1 MAKYIS
7 FGESLV
13 VDSGVQTIVAPATG
27 TADADFIVTGTQT
40 ASTGTTI
47 TVTGGTFQTSGILA
61 NDIVADITNGAI
73 IGTVSV
79 VTDNNNLQITG
90 GTMPNAANFSI
101 YRPNV
106 LFDAAGNF
114 TSLGVAV
121 GDTVTNTVTSAT
133 ATVTALN
140 SNNPAVP
147 FVGTALTLSANIF
160 GANYAD
166 LEDAYTISAPADQ
179 LFDNGQNFLTTVAVK
194 DEVINTGVDPDTS
207 ARVIEVLGDF
217 RLKLSDSIMSTGN
230 AFSIYSDTRALQ
242 RFLPTA
248 GIMFINPGSDLS
260 TEIYMSGDWK
270 ITLTHDAVT
279 QINSPMVEAF
289 QNALLKAAS
298 GATGAVRVELPP
310 TIYITDVTVA

>member
-47 TVTGGTFQTSGILA
+47 TVTGGTFQSSGILA
-61 NDIVADITNGAI
+61 NDIVANISSGTL
-73 IGTVSV
+73 IGTVLT
-79 VTDNNNLQITG
+79 VTDENNLQITG
-90 GTMPNAANFSI
+90 GTMTNAENFSI

-114 TSLGVAV
+114 TSLGVAI
-121 GDTVTNTVTSAT
+121 GDTVTNTVTTST

-140 SNNPAVP
+140 SNNPTVP

-160 GANYAD
+160 GGAYAD
-166 LEDAYTISAPADQ
+166 LEDGYTISAPADQ
-179 LFDNGQNFLTTVAVK
+179 LFDNGQNFLTTVAAK
-194 DEVINTGVDPDTS
+194 DEVINTTDNTS
-207 ARVIEVLGDF
+207 ARVIEVVSDN
-217 RLKLSDSIMSTGN
+217 RLKLSGSIMATGE

-242 RFLPTA
+242 RFLPTS
-248 GIMFINPGSDLS
+248 GIMFINPVTDLS
-260 TEIYMSGDWK
+260 TDVYMSGDWK

-298 GATGAVRVELPP
+298 GASGAVRVELPP
-310 TIYITDVTVA
+310 TVYITSVAVA

>member
-13 VDSGVQTIVAPATG
+13 VDSGVQTNVAPATG

-40 ASTGTTI
+40 AATGTTI

-61 NDIVADITNGAI
+61 NDIVADITAGTL

-90 GTMPNAANFSI
+90 GTLPNGNNFSI

-106 LFDAAGNF
+106 LVDAAGNF
-114 TSLGVAV
+114 TSLGVAI
-121 GDTVTNTVTSAT
+121 GDTVTNTVTTST

-140 SNNPAVP
+140 SNNPSVP
-147 FVGTALTLSANIF
+147 FVGQALTLSANIF
-160 GANYAD
+160 GAAYAD

-179 LFDNGQNFLTTVAVK
+179 LFDTGQNFLTTVAAK
-194 DEVINTGVDPDTS
+194 DEVINTTDNTS
-207 ARVIEVLGDF
+207 ARVIEVVSDN
-217 RLKLSDSIMSTGN
+217 RLKLSGSIMATGE
-230 AFSIYSDTRALQ
+230 AFSIFSDTRALQ
-242 RFLPTA
+242 RFLPTS
-248 GIMFINPGSDLS
+248 GIMFINPKTDLS
-260 TEIYMSGDWK
+260 TEVFMSGDWK

-279 QINSPMVEAF
+279 QINSPMVAAF

-298 GATGAVRVELPP
+298 GASGAVRVELPP
-310 TIYITDVTVA
+310 TVYITGVAVA

>member
-13 VDSGVQTIVAPATG
+13 VDSGVQTNVAPATG

-40 ASTGTTI
+40 AATGTTI

-61 NDIVADITNGAI
+61 NDIVADITAGTL

-90 GTMPNAANFSI
+90 GTLPNGNNFSI

-114 TSLGVAV
+114 TSLGVAI
-121 GDTVTNTVTSAT
+121 GDTVTNTVTTST

-140 SNNPAVP
+140 SNNPSVP
-147 FVGTALTLSANIF
+147 FVGQALTLSANIF
-160 GANYAD
+160 GAAYAD
-166 LEDAYTISAPADQ
+166 LEDGYTISAPADQ
-179 LFDNGQNFLTTVAVK
+179 LFDNGQNFLTTVAAK
-194 DEVINTGVDPDTS
+194 DEVINTTDSTS
-207 ARVIEVLGDF
+207 ARVIEVVSDN
-217 RLKLSDSIMSTGN
+217 RLKLSGSIMATGE

-242 RFLPTA
+242 RFLPTS
-248 GIMFINPGSDLS
+248 GIMFINPKTDLS
-260 TEIYMSGDWK
+260 TEVFMSGDWK

-279 QINSPMVEAF
+279 QINSPMVAAF

-298 GATGAVRVELPP
+298 GASGAVRVELPP
-310 TIYITDVTVA
+310 TVYITGVAVA

>member
-13 VDSGVQTIVAPATG
+13 VDSGVQTNVAPATG

-61 NDIVADITNGAI
+61 NDIVADITNSAL
-73 IGTVSV
+73 IGTVLSIS
-79 VTDNNNLQITG
+79 DNDNLQITG

-114 TSLGVAV
+114 TSLGVAI
-121 GDTVTNTVTSAT
+121 GDTVTNTVTTST

-140 SNNPAVP
+140 SNNPSVP
-147 FVGTALTLSANIF
+147 FVGQALTLSADIF
-160 GANYAD
+160 GAAYAD
-166 LEDAYTISAPADQ
+166 LEDEYTISAPADQ
-179 LFDNGQNFLTTVAVK
+179 LFDNGQNFLTTVAAK
-194 DEVINTGVDPDTS
+194 DEVINTTDSTS
-207 ARVIEVLGDF
+207 ARVIEVVNDN
-217 RLKLSDSIMSTGN
+217 RLKLSGSIMATGE

-242 RFLPTA
+242 RFVPIS
-248 GIMFINPGSDLS
+248 GIMFVNSKTDLT
-260 TEIYMSGDWK
+260 TELFMSGDWK

-279 QINSPMVEAF
+279 QINSPMVAAF
-289 QNALLKAAS
+289 QNAMLKAAS

-310 TIYITDVTVA
+310 TIYITDITVA

>member
-13 VDSGVQTIVAPATG
+13 VDSGVQTNVAPATG

-40 ASTGTTI
+40 AATGTTI
-47 TVTGGTFQTSGILA
+47 TVTGGTFVTSGILA
-61 NDIVADITNGAI
+61 NDIVADITNGAL

-79 VTDNNNLQITG
+79 VTDNDNLQITG
-90 GTMPNAANFSI
+90 GTMPNANSFSI

-114 TSLGVAV
+114 TSLGVAI
-121 GDTVTNTVTSAT
+121 GDTVTNTVTNTT

-140 SNNPAVP
+140 SNNPTVP

-160 GANYAD
+160 GAAYAN

-194 DEVINTGVDPDTS
+194 DEVINTGADPDTS

-217 RLKLSDSIMSTGN
+217 RLKLSGSIMSNGE

-242 RFLPTA
+242 RFVPIS
-248 GIMFINPGSDLS
+248 GIMFVNPVDDLS
-260 TEIYMSGDWK
+260 TDLYMSGDWK

-279 QINSPMVEAF
+279 QINSPMVAAF
-289 QNALLKAAS
+289 QDAMLKAAS

-310 TIYITDVTVA
+310 TVYITDITVA

>member
-13 VDSGVQTIVAPATG
+13 VDSGVQTNVAPATG
-27 TADADFIVTGTQT
+27 TADADFIVTGTQN
-40 ASTGTTI
+40 AVTGTTI

-61 NDIVADITNGAI
+61 NDIVADITNGAL
-73 IGTVSV
+73 IGTVLA
-79 VTDNNNLQITG
+79 VTDNDNLQITG

-114 TSLGVAV
+114 TSLGVAI
-121 GDTVTNTVTSAT
+121 GDTVTNTVTTST

-140 SNNPAVP
+140 SNNPSVP
-147 FVGTALTLSANIF
+147 FVGQALTLSANIF
-160 GANYAD
+160 GAAYAD
-166 LEDAYTISAPADQ
+166 LEDGYTISAPADQ
-179 LFDNGQNFLTTVAVK
+179 LFDNGQNFLTTVAAK
-194 DEVINTGVDPDTS
+194 DEVINTTDSTS
-207 ARVIEVLGDF
+207 ARVIEVVSDN
-217 RLKLSDSIMSTGN
+217 RLKLSGSIMATGE

-242 RFLPTA
+242 RFVPIS
-248 GIMFINPGSDLS
+248 GIMFVNPKTDLT
-260 TEIYMSGDWK
+260 TELFMSGDWK

-279 QINSPMVEAF
+279 QINSPMVAAF
-289 QNALLKAAS
+289 QNAMLKAAS

-310 TIYITDVTVA
+310 TIYITGVEVA

>member
-13 VDSGVQTIVAPATG
+13 VDSGVQTNVAPATG

-40 ASTGTTI
+40 AATGTTI
-47 TVTGGTFQTSGILA
+47 TVTGGTFNTSGILA
-61 NDIVADITNGAI
+61 NDIVADITNGAL
-73 IGTVSV
+73 IGTVLN
-79 VTDNNNLQITG
+79 VTDNDNLQITG

-114 TSLGVAV
+114 TSLGVAI
-121 GDTVTNTVTSAT
+121 GDTVTNTVTTST

-140 SNNPAVP
+140 SNNPSVP
-147 FVGTALTLSANIF
+147 FVGQALTLSANIF
-160 GANYAD
+160 GAAYAD
-166 LEDAYTISAPADQ
+166 LEDGYTISTPADQ
-179 LFDNGQNFLTTVAVK
+179 LFDNGQNFLTTVAAK
-194 DEVINTGVDPDTS
+194 DEVINTTDSTS
-207 ARVIEVLGDF
+207 ARVIEVVSDN
-217 RLKLSDSIMSTGN
+217 RLKLSGSIMATGE

-242 RFLPTA
+242 RFVPIS
-248 GIMFINPGSDLS
+248 GIMFVNPKTDLT
-260 TEIYMSGDWK
+260 TELFMSGDWK

-279 QINSPMVEAF
+279 QINSPMVAAF
-289 QNALLKAAS
+289 QNAMLKAAS

-310 TIYITDVTVA
+310 TIYITGVEVA

>member
-13 VDSGVQTIVAPATG
+13 VDSGVQTNVAPATG

-40 ASTGTTI
+40 AVTGTTI

-61 NDIVADITNGAI
+61 NDIVADITNSAL
-73 IGTVSV
+73 IGTVLSIS
-79 VTDNNNLQITG
+79 DNDNLQITG

-114 TSLGVAV
+114 TSLGVAI
-121 GDTVTNTVTSAT
+121 GDTVTNTVTTST

-140 SNNPAVP
+140 SNNPSVP
-147 FVGTALTLSANIF
+147 FVGQALTLSADIF
-160 GANYAD
+160 GAAYAD
-166 LEDAYTISAPADQ
+166 LEDEYTISAPADQ
-179 LFDNGQNFLTTVAVK
+179 LFDNGQNFLTTVAAK
-194 DEVINTGVDPDTS
+194 DEVINTTDSTS
-207 ARVIEVLGDF
+207 ARVIEVVNDN
-217 RLKLSDSIMSTGN
+217 RLKLSGSIMATGE

-242 RFLPTA
+242 RFVPIS
-248 GIMFINPGSDLS
+248 GIMFVNSKTDLT
-260 TEIYMSGDWK
+260 TELFMSGDWK

-279 QINSPMVEAF
+279 QINSPMVAAF
-289 QNALLKAAS
+289 QNAMLKAAS

-310 TIYITDVTVA
+310 TIYITGVEVA

>member
-27 TADADFIVTGTQT
+27 TANADGIVTGTQT

-47 TVTGGTFQTSGILA
+47 TVTGGTFQSSGILA
-61 NDIVADITNGAI
+61 NDIVADTTAGTLV
-73 IGTVSV
+73 GTVSV

-90 GTMPNAANFSI
+90 GTFTNGNNFSI
-101 YRPNV
+101 VRPNV
-106 LFDAAGNF
+106 LFDSAGNF
-114 TSLGVAV
+114 TSLGVAI

-140 SNNPAVP
+140 SNNPSVP
-147 FVGTALTLSANIF
+147 LAGQALTLSADLF
-160 GANYAD
+160 TGAYAD
-166 LEDAYTISAPADQ
+166 IDDAYTVSAPADQ

-194 DEVINTGVDPDTS
+194 DEVINTGASPDTS

-217 RLKLSDSIMSTGN
+217 RLKLSGSIMSTGDT
-230 AFSIYSDTRALQ
+230 FSIYSDTRALQ
-242 RFLPTA
+242 RFVPIS
-248 GIMFINPGSDLS
+248 GIMFVNPVDDLS
-260 TEIYMSGDWK
+260 TDLYMSGDWK

-279 QINSPMVEAF
+279 QNNSPMVAAF
-289 QNALLKAAS
+289 QDAMLKAAS

-310 TIYITDVTVA
+310 TVYITDIAVA

>member
-13 VDSGVQTIVAPATG
+13 VDSGVQTNVAPATG
-27 TADADFIVTGTQT
+27 TADADFIVTGVQT
-40 ASTGTTI
+40 AATGTTI
-47 TVTGGTFQTSGILA
+47 TVSGGTFATSGILP
-61 NDIVADITNGAI
+61 NDIVADITAGTLV
-73 IGTVSV
+73 GTVLIT
-79 VTDNNNLQITG
+79 TDNDNLQITG
-90 GTMPNAANFSI
+90 GTMTNGNSFSI

-114 TSLGVAV
+114 TSLGVAI
-121 GDTVTNTVTSAT
+121 GDTVTNTVTTST

-160 GANYAD
+160 GGAYAD
-166 LEDAYTISAPADQ
+166 LEDQYTISAPADQ
-179 LFDNGQNFLTTVAVK
+179 LFDTGQNFLTTVAAK
-194 DEVINTGVDPDTS
+194 DEVINTTDNTS
-207 ARVIEVLGDF
+207 ARVIEVVSDN
-217 RLKLSDSIMSTGN
+217 RLKLSGSIMAIGE
-230 AFSIYSDTRALQ
+230 AFSIFSDTRALQ
-242 RFLPTA
+242 RFLPTS
-248 GIMFINPGSDLS
+248 GIMFINPKTDLT
-260 TEIYMSGDWK
+260 TEVFMSGNQK

-298 GATGAVRVELPP
+298 GASGAVRVELPP
-310 TIYITDVTVA
+310 TVYITGVAVA

>member
-13 VDSGVQTIVAPATG
+13 VDSGVQTNVAPATG
-27 TADADFIVTGTQT
+27 TANADGIVTGTQT

-47 TVTGGTFQTSGILA
+47 TVVGGTFVTSGILA
-61 NDIVADITNGAI
+61 NDIVADTTNNAL

-90 GTMPNAANFSI
+90 GTFPNGANFSI
-101 YRPNV
+101 VRPNV
-106 LFDAAGNF
+106 LFDTAGNF
-114 TSLGVAV
+114 TSLGVAI
-121 GDTVTNTVTSAT
+121 GDTVTNSVTSAT

-140 SNNPAVP
+140 SNNPSVP
-147 FVGTALTLSANIF
+147 LAGQALTLSANIF
-160 GANYAD
+160 GSAYAD
-166 LEDAYTISAPADQ
+166 IDDAYIVSAPADQ

-194 DEVINTGVDPDTS
+194 DEVINTGASPDTS

-217 RLKLSDSIMSTGN
+217 RLKLSDSIMSTGDTFN
-230 AFSIYSDTRALQ
+230 IYSDTRALQ
-242 RFLPTA
+242 RFVPIS
-248 GIMFINPGSDLS
+248 GIMFVNPVDDLS
-260 TEIYMSGDWK
+260 TDLYMSGDWK

-279 QINSPMVEAF
+279 QINSPMVAAF
-289 QNALLKAAS
+289 QDAMLKAAS

-310 TIYITDVTVA
+310 TVYITDVTVA

>member
-13 VDSGVQTIVAPATG
+13 VDSGVQTNVAPATG
-27 TADADFIVTGTQT
+27 TADADFIVTGVQT
-40 ASTGTTI
+40 AATGTTI

-61 NDIVADITNGAI
+61 NDIVADITNSAL
-73 IGTVSV
+73 IGTVLSIS
-79 VTDNNNLQITG
+79 DNDNLQITG

-114 TSLGVAV
+114 TSLGVAI
-121 GDTVTNTVTSAT
+121 GDTVTNTVTTST

-140 SNNPAVP
+140 SNNPSVP
-147 FVGTALTLSANIF
+147 FVGQALTLSADIF
-160 GANYAD
+160 GAAYAD
-166 LEDAYTISAPADQ
+166 LEDEYTISAPADQ
-179 LFDNGQNFLTTVAVK
+179 LFDNGQNFLTTVAAK
-194 DEVINTGVDPDTS
+194 DEVINTTDSTS
-207 ARVIEVLGDF
+207 ARVIEVVNDN
-217 RLKLSDSIMSTGN
+217 RLKLSGSIMATGE

-242 RFLPTA
+242 RFVPIS
-248 GIMFINPGSDLS
+248 GIMFVNSKTDLT
-260 TEIYMSGDWK
+260 TELFMSGDWK

-279 QINSPMVEAF
+279 QINSPMVAAF
-289 QNALLKAAS
+289 QNAMLKAAS

-310 TIYITDVTVA
+310 TIYITGVEVA